1 MKQVLVT
8 VNRGIIDQV
17 LFFEDEGKA
26 LMALEE
32 FVKNMD
38 EETEDAGVYGS
49 DGLIAN
55 AKMYM
60 DDY

>member
-8 VNRGIIDQV
+8 IRGGIIDQV
-17 LFFEDEGKA
+17 LFFEDETEALKA
-26 LMALEE
+26 LEQ
-32 FVKNMD
+32 FVKHMN

-60 DDY
+60 DEE

>member
-8 VNRGIIDQV
+8 VCKGIINQV
-17 LFFEDEGKA
+17 LFFEDEAEALKA
-26 LMALEE
+26 LVQY
-32 FVKNMD
+32 VKQMN

-49 DGLIAN
+49 EGMIAN

-60 DDY
+60 DE